1 MHLRAMHVWLP
12 PARNTLSAKL
22 DHPPLFLSLEQVET
36 ILQLKGMF
44 FYLYEVP
51 KTIS

>member
-1 MHLRAMHVWLP
+1 MHLIAMHIRLP

-22 DHPPLFLSLEQVET
+22 DHPPRFLSLEQVET
-36 ILQLKGMF
+36 ILQLKEMF